1 MKINLKSGIDNLL
14 FGMKEKDVKALYGE
28 PDKTYKDDDKNNIWL
43 YNSGMLRLTFYA
55 DEDFRLGYII
65 ASNPNLDLFGSKVIG
80 QEWKAAEKLTGDN
93 KVKSFEKENFDT
105 YENYFNEDNWVIFQ
119 VEFGK
124 VVKVELGATIN
135 LKDDEFD
142 WKFNA

>member
-1 MKINLKSGIDNLL
+1 MKINLKSGIDKLL

-43 YNSGMLRLTFYA
+43 YNNAMLRLTFYA

-65 ASNPNLDLFGSKVIG
+65 ASHPELELFGQKIIG
-80 QEWKAAEKLTGDN
+80 QEWKTAEKLAEAN

-105 YENYFNEDNWVIFQ
+105 YENYFNESNWVIFQ

-135 LKDDEFD
+135 VKDDEFD
-142 WKFNA
+142 WKFKA